1 MRNIK
6 IFLLS
11 DLMSIGYHASKPN
24 NSEMKQIV
32 FRPFKRCFSF
42 LLVALIPGFAWGV
55 DNFESLKIIQT
66 THPNYPMRLTQM
78 GLYEGH
84 VRLLIAVDYMGE
96 LSDVFVEEYTHET
109 FAEIARETVWQWDYI
124 PAKVNGEPTTVVK
137 ALDFR
142 FEDRT
147 GLHSVDIIASA
158 ADKLGLNRMYGK
170 KRVYRPEDLDSI
182 PEPIEVVKPKYPLE
196 FKEEGVRGEV
206 SVLFY
211 IDEEGRVRMPH
222 IAEYT
227 HEEFAQ
233 LALVAVRQWK
243 FNPPIRR
250 GKPVSI
256 LVRQPFSFLGDGKD

>member
-1 MRNIK
+1 
-6 IFLLS
+6 
-11 DLMSIGYHASKPN
+11 
-24 NSEMKQIV
+24 
-32 FRPFKRCFSF
+32 
-42 LLVALIPGFAWGV
+42 
-55 DNFESLKIIQT
+55 
-66 THPNYPMRLTQM
+66 
-78 GLYEGH
+78 
-84 VRLLIAVDYMGE
+84 
-96 LSDVFVEEYTHET
+96 
-109 FAEIARETVWQWDYI
+109 
-124 PAKVNGEPTTVVK
+124 
-137 ALDFR
+137 
-142 FEDRT
+142 
-147 GLHSVDIIASA
+147 
-158 ADKLGLNRMYGK
+158 MYGK

-222 IAEYT
+222 ITEYT

-243 FNPPIRR
+243 FKPPIRR